1 MKALSDLR
9 PRSHDYDASVSAFI
23 SPVKSIEQQN
33 EAEVK
38 VTVANY
44 GEKTISDF
52 PVELSID
59 GQPHE
64 ASIVTGSLN
73 KGESTEISFGK
84 VKLGEGMH
92 TFVATAKLAADEQPA
107 NDACTFILPNQI
119 GRAHV

>member
-1 MKALSDLR
+1 MKALSDLL

-64 ASIVTGSLN
+64 AKHSYRLTQQRR
-73 KGESTEISFGK
+73 KHRDKFGK

-107 NDACTFILPNQI
+107 NDACTFILPNL
-119 GRAHV
+119 